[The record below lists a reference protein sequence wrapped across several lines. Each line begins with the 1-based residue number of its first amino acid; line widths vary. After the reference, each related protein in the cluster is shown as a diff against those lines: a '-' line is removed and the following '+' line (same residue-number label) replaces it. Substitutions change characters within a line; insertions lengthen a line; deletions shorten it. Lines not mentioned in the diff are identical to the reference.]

1 MISRRQSFIPLAMT
15 VAAPT
20 LAIAG
25 PNSTRPSAP
34 ASARLPD
41 RYDEPLG
48 IGLEGWPYPAP
59 VHWRP
64 CTLGGQNLRMAYMDI
79 PPTGQKRYKVV
90 VLLHGRN
97 FDSSYWTGPISD
109 LTQAGFRVIVP
120 DQIGFHKSSKPDVS
134 YSLDILAEL
143 TINLL
148 SGLQIGEASFI
159 GHSAGGMLAVRLAAT
174 YPKRVERLILEDPVG
189 LTDYRRYIPP
199 QSIETLV
206 AAERRRTVPAYRA
219 LLRESLPVLP
229 AKEMEP
235 FVEWRMRI
243 AQSGEYERFC
253 RASALTTDMI
263 YRESIRDQFDDIPA
277 PTLMI
282 IGEKD
287 KTVPL
292 IHYAAPEMAAKMPS
306 VQQAAA
312 NAVKEMQKGSLFV
325 VPGVGHVPH
334 LEAAD
339 IFREKMLAFLLA

>member
-1 MISRRQSFIPLAMT
+1 MTLPLAMT
-15 VAAPT
+15 VASPT
-20 LAIAG
+20 LAV
-25 PNSTRPSAP
+25 TDP
-34 ASARLPD
+34 ASAPPAPERLPD

-59 VHWRP
+59 MHWRP
-64 CTLGGQNLRMAYMDI
+64 CAWGGQNLRMAYMDI
-79 PPTGQKRYKVV
+79 QPTAKKRYRTV

-97 FDSSYWTGPISD
+97 FDSSYWAGPIRD
-109 LTQAGFRVIVP
+109 LAGAGFRVIVP
-120 DQIGFHKSSKPDVS
+120 DQIGFHKSSKPDVA

-148 SGLQIGEASFI
+148 SGLQIGQASFI

-189 LTDYRRYIPP
+189 LADYRHYIPP
-199 QSIETLV
+199 QSLETLI
-206 AAERRRTVPAYRA
+206 AAERRRTVAAYRA
-219 LLRESLPVLP
+219 LLRESFPVLP
-229 AKEMEP
+229 AKAMEP
-235 FVEWRMRI
+235 FVEWRMRL
-243 AQSGEYERFC
+243 AHSGEYERFC
-253 RASALTTDMI
+253 KASALITEMI

-282 IGEKD
+282 VGERD

-292 IHYAAPEMAAKMPS
+292 IHYAAPEIAAKMPS

-312 NAVKEMQKGSLFV
+312 SAVKDMQKGSLFV

-339 IFREKMLAFLLA
+339 AFRDKTLAFLMS